1 VAAGPQARIHS
12 LAVRLAATS
21 KELIMVEKTGVYA
34 ICKAKV
40 QAIEAA
46 YDQIAQ
52 AIEAY
57 QATLNGLIAQADP
70 ADEDEQHLLV
80 TANLQLKTANGLLN
94 TVETDLNDDLIRLSD
109 RVIRFKHWEDGVF
122 V

>member
-1 VAAGPQARIHS
+1 
-12 LAVRLAATS
+12 
-21 KELIMVEKTGVYA
+21 MVEKTGVYA
-34 ICKAKV
+34 MCKAKV

-46 YDQIAQ
+46 YDQLAQ

-70 ADEDEQHLLV
+70 ADADDQHLLV

-94 TVETDLNDDLIRLSD
+94 TIETDLNDDLIRLSD